1 MSKLIQ
7 NQEGP
12 GGRVYVISTGT
23 GKVLRSFPVPFERE
37 SWSVPILYQT
47 QDKLW
52 IIYGSGGERQG
63 GFIQAQDILTGQVMW
78 HVESKR
84 KGIISSPIMYH
95 ENGQAMVISNSMNG
109 EILKLNADTG
119 ELIWRKLVS
128 KNFETY
134 SSPAVIKTDSGV
146 DIISLFSYGV
156 WPKYNFTS
164 MFVFDG
170 ATGENKFRQQIGFCF
185 GAVITNISRC

>member
-84 KGIISSPIMYH
+84 KG
-95 ENGQAMVISNSMNG
+95 
-109 EILKLNADTG
+109 
-119 ELIWRKLVS
+119 
-128 KNFETY
+128 
-134 SSPAVIKTDSGV
+134 
-146 DIISLFSYGV
+146 LF
-156 WPKYNFTS
+156 P
-164 MFVFDG
+164 
-170 ATGENKFRQQIGFCF
+170 RL
-185 GAVITNISRC
+185 